1 MREYLS
7 PEREANSIRQQ
18 RSTFLGAF
26 LLVEGRSDKI
36 FYERFV
42 DKLRCEVKSFAGK
55 IAAIQILGILEKSDF
70 SGVLAIVDADFDRLE
85 GSPHNS
91 PNLLRT
97 DTHDLETMLIKSL
110 ALDKIISTFGTEEKI
125 KKFGRDIRTALLES
139 GSSVGYLLW
148 VSQCEGFNLT
158 FNGIKFSQFVDDT
171 TLQVDELEMIQAVKN
186 KSQKFA
192 LKDIDL
198 QQQLAS
204 KKSDSHDLWQV
215 CRGHDLVEILSI
227 GLRKAIG
234 SNNPTDIEPRSDKRK
249 NTLETNL
256 QLAYEA
262 VYFCDTHLYLN
273 IVEWESN
280 NHLNFLRDDI

>member
-7 PEREANSIRQQ
+7 PEREANSIRLQ

-55 IAAIQILGILEKSDF
+55 IAVIQILNILEKSNF
-70 SGVLAIVDADFDRLE
+70 NGVLAIVDADFDRLE

-110 ALDKIISTFGTEEKI
+110 ALDRILVAFGSEEKI
-125 KKFGRDIRTALLES
+125 SKFGRDIRQVLLES
-139 GSSVGYLLW
+139 VSSVGYLLW
-148 VSQCEGFNLT
+148 VSQCENLGLT
-158 FNGIKFSQFVDDT
+158 FNGIKFKNFVDKD
-171 TLQVDELEMIQAVKN
+171 TLQINELKMIQEVRN
-186 KSQKFA
+186 KSKVFSSRNEEIQQK
-192 LKDIDL
+192 LTT
-198 QQQLAS
+198 
-204 KKSDSHDLWQV
+204 KKNTIHDLWQV

-227 GLRKAIG
+227 GLHKTLG
-234 SNNPTDIEPRSDKRK
+234 SNNEKDVEPRSPERK

-256 QLAYEA
+256 QLAYQDI
-262 VYFCDTHLYLN
+262 YLRDTQLYLN

-280 NHLNFLRDDI
+280 NHLKFLRVDI